1 VAASSRLTSSSD
13 IVDMRCDVRR
23 GDLGGR
29 ESELG
34 CESSVD
40 APNSPFSGRAGTVE
54 GSNDACCVVVVDEED
69 GRRAVSD
76 LVAA

>member
-1 VAASSRLTSSSD
+1 MQLANVCRGKQG
-13 IVDMRCDVRR
+13 RR

-29 ESELG
+29 ESELD
-34 CESSVD
+34 CESSADVS
-40 APNSPFSGRAGTVE
+40 NSPFSGTAGTE
-54 GSNDACCVVVVDEED
+54 GGSDIVCRVVVVDEED